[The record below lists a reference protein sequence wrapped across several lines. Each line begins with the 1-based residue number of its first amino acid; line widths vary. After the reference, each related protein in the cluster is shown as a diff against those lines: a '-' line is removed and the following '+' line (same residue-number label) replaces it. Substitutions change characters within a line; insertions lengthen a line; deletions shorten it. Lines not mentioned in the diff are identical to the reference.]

1 MKKKELIENI
11 AALVL
16 FLAVVITLA
25 VWLPKVLLAIV
36 MLLQVA
42 ILLLVYSLVGNKPK
56 NTQSDGNTEQE

>member
-1 MKKKELIENI
+1 MKKKELIGNI

-25 VWLPKVLLAIV
+25 VWLPKVLLVTV

-42 ILLLVYSLVGNKPK
+42 TLLLVYSLVDNKPK

>member
-1 MKKKELIENI
+1 MKKKELIGNI

-25 VWLPKVLLAIV
+25 VWLPKVLLVIT

-42 ILLLVYSLVGNKPK
+42 TLLLVYSLVDNKPK

>member
-42 ILLLVYSLVGNKPK
+42 ILLLVYSLVGNKNK

>member
-1 MKKKELIENI
+1 MKKKELIGNI

-25 VWLPKVLLAIV
+25 VWLPKVLFVIV

-42 ILLLVYSLVGNKPK
+42 TLLLVYSLVDNKPK
-56 NTQSDGNTEQE
+56 NTQSDGNTDQE

>member
-1 MKKKELIENI
+1 MKKKELIGNI

-25 VWLPKVLLAIV
+25 VWLPKVLFVIV

-42 ILLLVYSLVGNKPK
+42 TLLLVYSLVDNKPK